1 VDYTRGRPGLHLSTP
16 LSRPLQVYAFDP
28 SVGRR
33 HGNHMTVTVPY
44 EPLQPGPRGRRV
56 EVVDFDGSNGCYY
69 APVDLDSR
77 DVLLGRGLAPSE
89 ADPRF
94 HQQMVYAVACKAIE
108 NFGMALGRQVEWTR
122 RRRGSTRARPRPLRI
137 FPHAM
142 QEANAYYD
150 AQRHALL
157 FGYFAASASD
167 VGSNL
172 PGQTIYSCLSHD
184 IVAHETAHAL
194 VHDIRRFFMEPTGP
208 DTLAFHEAF
217 ADVVALFQHFSFTE
231 AVRDHVMRTGG
242 VLYDETLA
250 PIVMRRRDAPE
261 MGTRPQTL
269 AEEAQRN
276 TLVGLAQQFGEAMGL
291 RAALRSALG
300 TRPDPAELERR
311 FEPHERGAILVAA
324 VFDAFFAVYATR
336 MADLLRIAGTGT
348 QPAPGELS
356 VDLANRLTAEATKT
370 AGHFL
375 NMCIRALDYC
385 PPVDITFG
393 DFLRALITA
402 DSELVPDDD
411 RGYRDIL
418 IEAFRRR
425 GIRPGDVNSYADTS
439 LRWQPLET
447 PSGKRLFCRGL
458 QFSMIGREGPDVAGA
473 NAHVLA
479 EFAERH
485 AAALGLRRRGNGQ
498 RGIQPWTFHPV
509 HRVGPDGQL
518 RFEIVAELVQQDRVA
533 LSRGRARPR
542 QTYRGGVTLVIDAR
556 DGGVRYAIYK
566 RLDSKHRLER
576 YREFWDRWRATLT
589 ETYGAA
595 EAAGGE
601 ADFAFIHRG
610 Y

>member
-1 VDYTRGRPGLHLSTP
+1 M
-16 LSRPLQVYAFDP
+16 YAFDP

-33 HGNHMTVTVPY
+33 YGNHMTVTVPY
-44 EPLQPGPRGRRV
+44 EPLRPGPRGRRL
-56 EVVDFDGSNGCYY
+56 EVIDFDGSNGCYY
-69 APVDLDSR
+69 EPVDLDSR
-77 DVLLGRGLAPSE
+77 DVLLGRGLPPSE

-94 HQQMVYAVACKAIE
+94 HQQMVYAVASKAIE
-108 NFGMALGRQVEWTR
+108 NFSAALGRPMEWTR

-184 IVAHETAHAL
+184 IVAHETVHAL

-217 ADVVALFQHFSFTE
+217 ADIVALFQHFSFTE

-242 VLYDETLA
+242 VLYDEALA
-250 PIVMRRRDAPE
+250 PTVLRRRLAAREQPE
-261 MGTRPQTL
+261 IGARASTL

-300 TRPDPAELERR
+300 TAPDPAELEKR

-324 VFDAFFAVYATR
+324 VFDAFFSVYAQR

-348 QPAPGELS
+348 QPGPGELS

-425 GIRPGDVNSYADTS
+425 GIRPADVTSYADTS

-447 PSGKRLFCRGL
+447 PSGKSLFCRGL
-458 QFSMIGREGPDVAGA
+458 QFTLTGRTSRKVTGE
-473 NAHVLA
+473 NARALS

-485 AAALGLRRRGNGQ
+485 AGALGLRRRGRGQ
-498 RGIQPWTFHPV
+498 KGIQPWTFHPV

-518 RFEIVAELVQQDRVA
+518 RFEIVAELVQQQKVA
-533 LSRGRARPR
+533 LTAGGRKKQRV
-542 QTYRGGVTLVIDAR
+542 YRGGVTLVIDAT
-556 DGGVRYAIYK
+556 DGAVRYAIYK
-566 RLDSKHRLER
+566 RLDSRGRLAR

-589 ETYGAA
+589 ETYSDPDAQ
-595 EAAGGE
+595 GGE
-601 ADFAFIHRG
+601 ADFALIHRG